1 MNRAGLVI
9 VALAAAAARAASTPV
24 TQDSAAAEIRL
35 DAAVSRCIEFSELV
49 SCAAALSM
57 KPNDPDLL
65 VAEGDA
71 LVQSRRPG
79 EAIGV
84 YRNAIKSGAAPHA
97 VDPKIAV
104 AQGHRSSLL
113 HECETEAGA
122 AAERACESAWL
133 PGAPDEV
140 MVFKRRGLLLQEHD
154 EPGASLDAYLAAAR
168 LAPRDRE
175 VARAVVALSG
185 GTDRSDAPTLTA
197 RGAALM
203 TLGRPADAILALRE
217 ALRLAPNSAGAKV
230 RLRIAERA
238 VAAQRRIA
246 ERAVAAQRRIAE
258 RAVAAQRRTSA
269 AVAKLPATS
278 RESAAAADVAFSNEA
293 PVTRSN

>member
-1 MNRAGLVI
+1 MKPAGSAILVLASA
-9 VALAAAAARAASTPV
+9 VAAASAASAPPNQESTAAE
-24 TQDSAAAEIRL
+24 TRLEAAA
-35 DAAVSRCIEFSELV
+35 SRCVAFSELV
-49 SCAAALSM
+49 SCASALGM
-57 KPNDPDLL
+57 KPNDPGLL

-71 LVQSRRPG
+71 LVQLRRPG

-84 YRNAIKSGAAPHA
+84 YRNAIRSGAPQDS

-104 AQGHRSSLL
+104 AQGLRRSLL

-140 MVFKRRGLLLQEHD
+140 RVFKRRGLLLQD
-154 EPGASLDAYLAAAR
+154 DNRPGASLDAYLAAAR

-185 GTDRSDAPTLTA
+185 STDRSDAATLTA
-197 RGAALM
+197 RGGALM
-203 TLGRPADAILALRE
+203 TLGRPADAILPLRE
-217 ALRLAPNSAGAKV
+217 ALRLAPDYAGAKV
-230 RLRIAERA
+230 RLRIAEGA
-238 VAAQRRIA
+238 VAAQRRNSA
-246 ERAVAAQRRIAE
+246 TVA
-258 RAVAAQRRTSA
+258 T
-269 AVAKLPATS
+269 LPATPRKSLPAVS
-278 RESAAAADVAFSNEA
+278 REPAAQDAGAFSNEA

>member
-1 MNRAGLVI
+1 VKLAGWAILALVA
-9 VALAAAAARAASTPV
+9 VVTAARAASTPV
-24 TQDSAAAEIRL
+24 SRESTAAEAGL
-35 DAAVSRCIEFSELV
+35 DAAVSRCTEFSEFV

-57 KPNDPDLL
+57 KPNDPRLL

-71 LVQSRRPG
+71 LVQLRRPG

-84 YRNAIKSGAAPHA
+84 YRNAIKSGAMRDS

-104 AQGHRSSLL
+104 AQGRRRSLL
-113 HECETEAGA
+113 HECETEAGP

-140 MVFKRRGLLLQEHD
+140 MVFKRRGLLLQGD
-154 EPGASLDAYLAAAR
+154 NQPGASLDAYLAAAR
-168 LAPRDRE
+168 LAPRDRD
-175 VARAVVALSG
+175 VARAVVALSD

-203 TLGRPADAILALRE
+203 TLGRPADAILSLRE
-217 ALRLAPNSAGAKV
+217 ALRLAPDYAGAKV
-230 RLRIAERA
+230 RLRIAEGA
-238 VAAQRRIA
+238 VAAQRRA
-246 ERAVAAQRRIAE
+246 SVTAA
-258 RAVAAQRRTSA
+258 T
-269 AVAKLPATS
+269 LPATS
-278 RESAAAADVAFSNEA
+278 RDSAAQDVGAFSNEA

>member
-1 MNRAGLVI
+1 VNLAGWAMLALVA
-9 VALAAAAARAASTPV
+9 VVAAARAASMPETRE
-24 TQDSAAAEIRL
+24 SAAAEARL
-35 DAAVSRCIEFSELV
+35 DAVVSRCTEFSEFV

-57 KPNDPDLL
+57 KPNEPRLL

-71 LVQSRRPG
+71 LVQLRRPG

-84 YRNAIKSGAAPHA
+84 YRNAIRSGAPQDS

-104 AQGHRSSLL
+104 AQGLRRSLL

-133 PGAPDEV
+133 PGALDEV
-140 MVFKRRGLLLQEHD
+140 MVFKRRGLLLQND
-154 EPGASLDAYLAAAR
+154 NQPGASLDAYLAAAR

-185 GTDRSDAPTLTA
+185 STDLSDAATLTA
-197 RGAALM
+197 RGGALM
-203 TLGRPADAILALRE
+203 TLGRPADAILSLRE
-217 ALRLAPNSAGAKV
+217 ALRLAPDYAGAKV
-230 RLRIAERA
+230 RLRIAEGA
-238 VAAQRRIA
+238 VAAQRRNSA
-246 ERAVAAQRRIAE
+246 TVA
-258 RAVAAQRRTSA
+258 T
-269 AVAKLPATS
+269 LPATS
-278 RESAAAADVAFSNEA
+278 RESLPAVSREAAAQDTGAFSNEA

>member
-1 MNRAGLVI
+1 VNLVWAMI
-9 VALAAAAARAASTPV
+9 ALVAVVPAARAASTPV
-24 TQDSAAAEIRL
+24 SREPTAAETRL
-35 DAAVSRCIEFSELV
+35 DAAVSRCTEFSELV
-49 SCAAALSM
+49 SCAAALGM
-57 KPNDPDLL
+57 KPNDPRLL

-71 LVQSRRPG
+71 LVHSRRPG

-84 YRNAIKSGAAPHA
+84 YRNAIKSGAVQDS

-104 AQGHRSSLL
+104 AQAHRRSLL

-140 MVFKRRGLLLQEHD
+140 MVFKRRGLLLQND
-154 EPGASLDAYLAAAR
+154 NLPGASLDAYLAAAR
-168 LAPRDRE
+168 LAPRDRD

-185 GTDRSDAPTLTA
+185 STDRSDAPTLTA

-203 TLGRPADAILALRE
+203 TLGRPADAILSLRE
-217 ALRLAPNSAGAKV
+217 ALRLAPDYAGAKV
-230 RLRIAERA
+230 RLRSAEGA
-238 VAAQRRIA
+238 VAARRRSPA
-246 ERAVAAQRRIAE
+246 TVA
-258 RAVAAQRRTSA
+258 TT
-269 AVAKLPATS
+269 LPATL
-278 RESAAAADVAFSNEA
+278 RESAPRDAGAFSNEA

>member
-1 MNRAGLVI
+1 VNFAGWVIFVLVA
-9 VALAAAAARAASTPV
+9 VVAAARAASTPV
-24 TQDSAAAEIRL
+24 SRESTAADRL
-35 DAAVSRCIEFSELV
+35 DAAVSRCTEFSELV

-57 KPNDPDLL
+57 KPNDPRLL

-71 LVQSRRPG
+71 LVQLRRPG

-84 YRNAIKSGAAPHA
+84 YRNAIKWGAVQDA

-104 AQGHRSSLL
+104 AQGHRRTFL
-113 HECETEAGA
+113 HECETESGA
-122 AAERACESAWL
+122 AGEGACESAWL

-140 MVFKRRGLLLQEHD
+140 MVFKRRGLLLQND
-154 EPGASLDAYLAAAR
+154 NQPGASLDAYLAAAR
-168 LAPRDRE
+168 LAPRDRD

-185 GTDRSDAPTLTA
+185 NTDRSDAPTLTA

-203 TLGRPADAILALRE
+203 TLRRPADAIPSLRE
-217 ALRLAPNSAGAKV
+217 ALRLAPDDAGAKV

-238 VAAQRRIA
+238 VAAQRRSPA
-246 ERAVAAQRRIAE
+246 TVA
-258 RAVAAQRRTSA
+258 T
-269 AVAKLPATS
+269 LPARS
-278 RESAAAADVAFSNEA
+278 RESAPRDDGAFSNEA